1 MAFAL
6 AHLSPGDVIRFHAI
20 GGGAGARA
28 TTAVV
33 AVLAVAFRR
42 RGRIRVTVVDTDGDS
57 YELVPD
63 ELLEPPEVVAK
74 VDLPEPY
81 LPNSVSFAHDVA
93 RQLKNRRL
101 ARPSGNG
108 RADKKPKNG
117 DRPSGMEKK
126 SRPAILTK
134 DDVPPD
140 ARRGLKRLEKIEADL
155 ARARQVASGRADS
168 LAGQFDR
175 VIAMLSERGHLDGW
189 SLTDSGER
197 IARVYHESD
206 LLVVETLEAGL
217 FDGLDPVEVA
227 ALASVF
233 VYEERR
239 STGAPSQPWYPSAD
253 MRRRFRQIQ
262 ARHLDLILAEEEA
275 QLPPTREPDPGFVAV
290 AHGWASGVPLD
301 DILGEEDLTAG
312 DFIRTTKQLID
323 LLRQLG
329 QLAPDP
335 ATARAARSA
344 ADAVHRDLVAAS
356 SAIAVDRDDDESDD
370 AELDDAGPNDAES
383 DDAKP
388 TDADLDDVEP
398 VGELP

>member
-1 MAFAL
+1 
-6 AHLSPGDVIRFHAI
+6 
-20 GGGAGARA
+20 
-28 TTAVV
+28 VV

-42 RGRIRVTVVDTDGDS
+42 RGRIRVTVVDTDGES

-63 ELLEPPEVVAK
+63 ELVEPPEVVAK

-81 LPNSVSFAHDVA
+81 LPNSVSFAHEVA

-101 ARPSGNG
+101 ARSSGDG
-108 RADKKPKNG
+108 RTGKKAKNG
-117 DRPSGMEKK
+117 DRRSGMEKK

-134 DDVPPD
+134 GDVPPD

-175 VIAMLSERGHLDGW
+175 VIALLSERGHLDGW

-197 IARVYHESD
+197 IARLYHESD

-217 FDGLDPVEVA
+217 FDGLDPVDVA

-262 ARHLDLILAEEEA
+262 GRHLDLTLAEEEA
-275 QLPPTREPDPGFVAV
+275 QLPRTREPDPGFVAV

-312 DFIRTTKQLID
+312 DFIRATKQLID

-335 ATARAARSA
+335 ATARSARSA

-356 SAIAVDRDDDESDD
+356 SAISVDGDDPEPDDPGTDD
-370 AELDDAGPNDAES
+370 AASYDVGSADAES
-383 DDAKP
+383 
-388 TDADLDDVEP
+388 DDVEP